1 LTGLKK
7 VIPSYI
13 YSLLS
18 GVEIQGRG
26 GRFQNYGDGLLKIIY
41 VYVKLLL
48 EKDLPTS
55 VQT

>member
-1 LTGLKK
+1 

-18 GVEIQGRG
+18 GVEIQRRG
-26 GRFQNYGDGLLKIIY
+26 GRFQNYGDGVLKIIY

-48 EKDLPTS
+48 EKDVPTS